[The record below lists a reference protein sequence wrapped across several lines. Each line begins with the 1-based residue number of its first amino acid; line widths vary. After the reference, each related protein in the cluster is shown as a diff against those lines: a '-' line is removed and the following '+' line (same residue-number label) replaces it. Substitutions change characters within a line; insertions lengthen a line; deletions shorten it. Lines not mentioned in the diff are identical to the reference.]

1 MIFDISAKPLL
12 DQLIA
17 ASSMEFEATNALL
30 VALEGGVRDNATL
43 ELLTKNMTE
52 THNAKMTIWNQ
63 LAQTQVA

>member
-12 DQLIA
+12 DKLIA
-17 ASSMEFEATNALL
+17 ASSAEFEATNALL
-30 VALEGGVRDNATL
+30 VALESGVRDNTTL

-63 LAQTQVA
+63 LAQIQIV